1 MDRIYGKS
9 VNSTWMNVKLTY
21 PSDNNN
27 NMVAADDTDSDNGN
41 NIIEVPDVEEIFME
55 EEDN

>member
-21 PSDNNN
+21 PSDNN

-55 EEDN
+55 EDN